1 MLEVIGGVWHI
12 VLRKLVETLATKVWY
27 IRCLGGVQLSK
38 TSVLAQLSDSV
49 KPLCAHLCRIETC
62 PNTEFLW
69 LTEALASQRV
79 RFVRCI
85 DFLLLIKVCASIL

>member
-1 MLEVIGGVWHI
+1 MLEIVGRVRHI
-12 VLRKLVETLATKVWY
+12 VRRKLVETLATKVWY

-62 PNTEFLW
+62 SNAEFLG
-69 LTEALASQRV
+69 LTEALASQRIW
-79 RFVRCI
+79 FVRRV
-85 DFLLLIKVCASIL
+85 DFLLLIEICASIL

>member
-1 MLEVIGGVWHI
+1 MLEIVGRVRHI
-12 VLRKLVETLATKVWY
+12 VRRKLVETLATEVWY

-62 PNTEFLW
+62 SNAEFLG
-69 LTEALASQRV
+69 LTEALAS
-79 RFVRCI
+79 
-85 DFLLLIKVCASIL
+85 